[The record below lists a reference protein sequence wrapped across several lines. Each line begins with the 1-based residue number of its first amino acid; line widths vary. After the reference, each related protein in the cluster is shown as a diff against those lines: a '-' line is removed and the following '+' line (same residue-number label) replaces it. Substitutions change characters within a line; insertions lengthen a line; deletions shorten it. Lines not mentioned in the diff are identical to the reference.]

1 MSLWQTESWQ
11 EMLLASWQIEEYFV
25 VEQNFQSL
33 DSLKSRLDKKIFVE
47 KRRVSLGEF
56 WLFVIGFEGNLDENL
71 EENLQELCVEEN
83 CLFVQIE
90 TINYSLQ
97 PISFSKGENSSEDLD
112 DEENWNFQ
120 IWKYYKKFI
129 PPYTAVIDLTKS
141 EEEILTAM
149 KPKGRY
155 NIRLAEKKWVEVRE
169 VVKSDENIK
178 LFHALMQ
185 ETTSRDNFSGNILE
199 YYQEF
204 LKQETSHLFFAY
216 HEDEVIAAGIFI
228 SHHEVMYYYYGASS
242 NHKRNLMTPYL
253 LQWTAICFAKNI
265 WCTLYDFLGI
275 AWPDEKNSPLTGV
288 TDFKLKL
295 TPDVRKVS
303 ESYLYIHKKCKYQ
316 YMQLLKYLIKYLKK

>member
-1 MSLWQTESWQ
+1 
-11 EMLLASWQIEEYFV
+11 MLLASWQIQEYFV
-25 VEQNFQSL
+25 IEIDFQSG
-33 DSLKSRLDKKIFVE
+33 KKQKIFVE

-97 PISFSKGENSSEDLD
+97 PLSFSKGENSSEDLD

-178 LFHALMQ
+178 LFHTLMQ
-185 ETTSRDNFSGNILE
+185 ETTSRDNFFGNTLE

-204 LKQETSHLFFAY
+204 LKQEMSHLFFAY

-228 SHHEVMYYYYGASS
+228 SHHKVMYYYYGASS
-242 NHKRNLMTPYL
+242 SKKRNLMAPYL
-253 LQWTAICFAKNI
+253 LQWKAIEKAKKLGCI
-265 WCTLYDFLGI
+265 LYDFLGI
-275 AWPDEKNSPLTGV
+275 AGPDEKNSPLIGV

-295 TPDVRKVS
+295 TADKCEVSQSYIYIYKVWK
-303 ESYLYIHKKCKYQ
+303 YRLIQFLKHFKK
-316 YMQLLKYLIKYLKK
+316 